1 MRLNRVLQFLKASP
15 FLILGISTPTSV
27 LMPPTGKFHELNHH
41 TQALST
47 VLLLL
52 LLFAHYIP
60 SKWAFLLFLE
70 HTGYVWSNSCLRSTL
85 AAPLSQ

>member
-41 TQALST
+41 TQAFST
-47 VLLLL
+47 ELLLL
-52 LLFAHYIP
+52 PP
-60 SKWAFLLFLE
+60 SVKDPPFSFLLVTEL
-70 HTGYVWSNSCLRSTL
+70 TSRL
-85 AAPLSQ
+85 ALDARVTVQI

>member
-15 FLILGISTPTSV
+15 FLILGISTPTPTSV

-52 LLFAHYIP
+52 PP
-60 SKWAFLLFLE
+60 SVKDPPFSFLLVTEL
-70 HTGYVWSNSCLRSTL
+70 TSRL
-85 AAPLSQ
+85 ALDARVTVQI